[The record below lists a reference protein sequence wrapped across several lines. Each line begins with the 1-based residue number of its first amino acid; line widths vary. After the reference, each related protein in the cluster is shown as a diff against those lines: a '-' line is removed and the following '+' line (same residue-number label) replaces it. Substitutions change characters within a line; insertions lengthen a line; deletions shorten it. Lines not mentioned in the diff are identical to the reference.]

1 MQSKRIRRSLLF
13 SLLAATLLT
22 CSARAASPK
31 ARWIPTWIASPE
43 SAVIVLPGFGPR
55 PNGANGSSSTNN
67 RPPLF
72 PPPPPVEN
80 QTVRMV
86 VRTSVGG
93 SAIRVQLSNAFGPAP
108 LPVGA
113 VHIALQDKGS
123 SIVPS
128 SDHAL
133 TFSGQSSIVI
143 PRGAEVVSDP
153 VNMNVGPLT
162 YLTISVYIS
171 GTAKDPTDHLTGL
184 HTTYF
189 SGPGDF
195 TGAPS
200 ITAAR
205 TSEAWYWISAVDVL
219 APEKTGVIVAFG
231 DSITDGATST
241 PNTDSSWPSQL
252 QDRIQKD
259 NALAGKWA
267 VVNAGISGNQ
277 LLSDGMG
284 VAALARLD
292 RDVFS
297 LTGVKWM
304 IVLEG
309 INDIGLSSLT
319 QDPADRVTAQQLI
332 DAQKQIIERAHIH
345 GIKVMGATLT
355 PFQGASY
362 YSDYGEQTREAVN
375 KWILTSGAFDATVD
389 FDKVVRN
396 PANPEQI
403 LPSFNISDHLHPND
417 AGYKAM
423 ADAIDLSVFAH
434 ASK

>member
-1 MQSKRIRRSLLF
+1 MQSKRTHRLLSFACVAVLLF
-13 SLLAATLLT
+13 AC
-22 CSARAASPK
+22 CSYAEGAQR
-31 ARWIPTWIASPE
+31 RWIPTWIASPE
-43 SAVIVLPGFGPR
+43 SAVIVLPGLPHRAGQASR
-55 PNGANGSSSTNN
+55 
-67 RPPLF
+67 PLF

-80 QTVRMV
+80 QTVRMI

-93 SAIRVQLSNAFGPAP
+93 SQVRVQLSNAFGPAP
-108 LPVGA
+108 LHVGA
-113 VHIALQDKGS
+113 AHIALSAKGS
-123 SIVPS
+123 EIVAS

-133 TFSGQSSIVI
+133 TFGGQPSIVI
-143 PRGAEVVSDP
+143 PAGAEVLSDP
-153 VNMNVGPLT
+153 VDMKVGPLT
-162 YLTISVYIS
+162 YLAISVYID
-171 GTAKDPTDHLTGL
+171 GKAVDPTDHLTGL

-195 TGAPS
+195 TGSKSVSAV
-200 ITAAR
+200 R
-205 TSEAWYWISAVDVL
+205 TSESWYWISAVDVL
-219 APEKTGVIVAFG
+219 APKKVGVIVAFG

-259 NALAGKWA
+259 KATAGKWA

-277 LLSDGMG
+277 LLADGMG
-284 VAALARLD
+284 VAALSRLD

-297 LTGVKWM
+297 LTGVKWI

-319 QDPADRVTAQQLI
+319 HNPADKVTAAQLI
-332 DAQKQIIERAHIH
+332 EAQKQIIERAHLR

-362 YSDYGEQTREAVN
+362 YSDYGEQTREALN
-375 KWILTSGAFDATVD
+375 HWILTSGAFDATVD
-389 FDKVVRN
+389 FDKVVQD
-396 PANPEQI
+396 PANPKQI

-417 AGYKAM
+417 KGYKAM
-423 ADAIDLSVFAH
+423 ADAINLSVFAH
-434 ASK
+434 SSK

>member
-1 MQSKRIRRSLLF
+1 MQLKRIRRSMLF
-13 SLLAATLLT
+13 PLLAAALLAY
-22 CSARAASPK
+22 SAQAAGPK
-31 ARWIPTWIASPE
+31 THWIPTWIASPE
-43 SAVIVLPGFGPR
+43 SAVIILPGFARR
-55 PNGANGSSSTNN
+55 PSGGNNSAPANN
-67 RPPLF
+67 RPLF

-93 SAIRVQLSNAFGPAP
+93 SEVRVQLSNAFGPAP
-108 LPVGA
+108 LLVGG

-123 SIVPS
+123 SIVTS

-133 TFSGQSSIVI
+133 TFSGQTSTVI
-143 PRGAEVVSDP
+143 PKGAEVVSDP
-153 VNMNVGPLT
+153 VDMKVGPLA

-171 GTAKDPTDHLTGL
+171 GKAEDPTDHLTGL
-184 HTTYF
+184 HTTYT
-189 SGPGDF
+189 SGPGNF
-195 TGAPS
+195 TAAES
-200 ITAAR
+200 ITPVR
-205 TSEAWYWISAVDVL
+205 TSESWYWISAVDVL
-219 APEKTGVIVAFG
+219 APGKTGVIVAFG

-241 PNTDSSWPSQL
+241 PNTDRSWPSQL
-252 QDRIQKD
+252 QDRIQNDK
-259 NALAGKWA
+259 ALAGKWA

-297 LTGVKWM
+297 LTGVKWI
-304 IVLEG
+304 IVLES

-319 QDPADRVTAQQLI
+319 HDPADKVTAQQLI
-332 DAQKQIIERAHIH
+332 DGLKQIIARAHLR
-345 GIKVMGATLT
+345 GIQVMGATLT

-389 FDKVVRN
+389 FDKVVQN
-396 PANPEQI
+396 PASPEQI
-403 LPSFNISDHLHPND
+403 LPSLNISDHLHPND
-417 AGYKAM
+417 KGYKAM
-423 ADAIDLSVFAH
+423 ADAIDLSVF
-434 ASK
+434 SKSSK

>member
-1 MQSKRIRRSLLF
+1 MQSCFARRTL
-13 SLLAATLLT
+13 LLASLFIAFVTY
-22 CSARAASPK
+22 SSQAAG
-31 ARWIPTWIASPE
+31 AQNHWIPTWIASPE
-43 SAVIVLPGFGPR
+43 SAVINLPGFARR
-55 PNGANGSSSTNN
+55 PAGANNAGPANN
-67 RPPLF
+67 RPLF

-86 VRTSVGG
+86 IRTSAAG
-93 SAIRVQLSNAFGPAP
+93 SEVRVQLSNAFGPAP

-123 SIVPS
+123 SIVTS

-133 TFSGQSSIVI
+133 TFSGQPSIVI
-143 PRGAEVVSDP
+143 PVGAEVLSDP
-153 VNMNVGPLT
+153 VNMKIGRLT

-171 GTAKDPTDHLTGL
+171 GKAEDPTDHLTGL

-195 TGAPS
+195 AGSAS
-200 ITAAR
+200 ITPVR
-205 TSEAWYWISAVDVL
+205 TSESWYWISAVDVL
-219 APEKTGVIVAFG
+219 APAKTGVIVAFG

-252 QDRIQKD
+252 DDRIQKD
-259 NALAGKWA
+259 KAMAGKWS

-277 LLSDGMG
+277 LLADGMG

-297 LTGVKWM
+297 FTGVKWI

-319 QDPADRVTAQQLI
+319 HNPADKVTAQQLI
-332 DAQKQIIERAHIH
+332 DAQKQIIARAHLR

-355 PFQGASY
+355 PFKGASY

-389 FDKVVRN
+389 FDKTVED
-396 PANPEQI
+396 PAHPEEI
-403 LPSFNISDHLHPND
+403 RPSWNIRDHLHPND
-417 AGYKAM
+417 KGYKAM
-423 ADAIDLSVFAH
+423 ADAINLSDFTKG
-434 ASK
+434 SK

>member
-1 MQSKRIRRSLLF
+1 
-13 SLLAATLLT
+13 
-22 CSARAASPK
+22 
-31 ARWIPTWIASPE
+31 
-43 SAVIVLPGFGPR
+43 
-55 PNGANGSSSTNN
+55 
-67 RPPLF
+67 
-72 PPPPPVEN
+72 VEN

-86 VRTSVGG
+86 IRTSVGG
-93 SAIRVQLSNAFGPAP
+93 TAVRVQLSNAFGPAP

-123 SIVPS
+123 SIITS
-128 SDHAL
+128 SDHVL
-133 TFSGQSSIVI
+133 TFSGQPSIVI
-143 PRGAEVVSDP
+143 PKGAEVVSDP
-153 VNMNVGPLT
+153 VDMNVGPLA

-171 GTAKDPTDHLTGL
+171 GKAEDPTDHLTGL
-184 HTTYF
+184 HTTYI
-189 SGPGDF
+189 SGTGDF
-195 TGAPS
+195 TGAAS
-200 ITAAR
+200 ITPVSTR
-205 TSEAWYWISAVDVL
+205 ESWYWISAVDVL

-259 NALAGKWA
+259 KALAGKWA

-277 LLSDGMG
+277 LLADGMG

-297 LTGVKWM
+297 LTGVKWI

-319 QDPADRVTAQQLI
+319 QNPADKVTAQQLI
-332 DAQKQIIERAHIH
+332 DAQKQIIERAHLR

-355 PFQGASY
+355 PFKGASY

-389 FDKVVRN
+389 FDKVVQD
-396 PANPEQI
+396 PANPLQI
-403 LPSFNISDHLHPND
+403 RPSFNISDHLHPND

-423 ADAIDLSVFAH
+423 ADAIDLAVFARS
-434 ASK
+434 SK

>member
-1 MQSKRIRRSLLF
+1 MQSQRVRRSLLF
-13 SLLAATLLT
+13 SLLAAALVTY
-22 CSARAASPK
+22 SVQAAG
-31 ARWIPTWIASPE
+31 AQQRHWIPTWIASPE
-43 SAVIVLPGFGPR
+43 SAIIILPGFSRR
-55 PNGANGSSSTNN
+55 PAGANNSAPANN
-67 RPPLF
+67 RPLF

-93 SAIRVQLSNAFGPAP
+93 SEVRVQLSNAFGPAP

-123 SIVPS
+123 SIVTS

-133 TFSGQSSIVI
+133 TFSGQPSIVI
-143 PRGAEVVSDP
+143 PKGAEVLSDP
-153 VNMNVGPLT
+153 VDMKVGPLT
-162 YLTISVYIS
+162 DLAISVYIS
-171 GTAKDPTDHLTGL
+171 GKAEDPTDHLTGL
-184 HTTYF
+184 HTTYT

-195 TGAPS
+195 TAAES
-200 ITAAR
+200 ITPVR
-205 TSEAWYWISAVDVL
+205 TSESWYWISAVDVL
-219 APEKTGVIVAFG
+219 APGKTGVIVAFG

-252 QDRIQKD
+252 QNRIQNDKS
-259 NALAGKWA
+259 LAGKWA

-297 LTGVKWM
+297 LTGVKWI
-304 IVLEG
+304 IVLES

-319 QDPADRVTAQQLI
+319 HDPADKVTAQQLI
-332 DAQKQIIERAHIH
+332 DGLKQIIARAHLR

-389 FDKVVRN
+389 FDKVVQN
-396 PANPEQI
+396 PSNPEQI
-403 LPSFNISDHLHPND
+403 LPSLNISDHLHPND
-417 AGYKAM
+417 KGYKAM
-423 ADAIDLSVFAH
+423 ADAINLSVF
-434 ASK
+434 SKSSK

>member
-1 MQSKRIRRSLLF
+1 MEAKRVRRGMLISLF
-13 SLLAATLLT
+13 AAALLT
-22 CSARAASPK
+22 YSARAAGPQ

-43 SAVIVLPGFGPR
+43 SAVIVLPGFSRR
-55 PNGANGSSSTNN
+55 PAGAGNSAPASN
-67 RPPLF
+67 RPLF

-80 QTVRMV
+80 QTIRMI

-93 SAIRVQLSNAFGPAP
+93 SAVRVQLSNAFGPAP
-108 LPVGA
+108 LPIGA

-128 SDHAL
+128 SDHPL

-143 PRGAEVVSDP
+143 PKGAEVISDP
-153 VNMNVGPLT
+153 VNMSVGPLA
-162 YLTISVYIS
+162 YLAISVYIS
-171 GTAKDPTDHLTGL
+171 GKAEDPTDHLTGL
-184 HTTYF
+184 HTTYL

-195 TGAPS
+195 TGADS
-200 ITAAR
+200 ITPATTR
-205 TSEAWYWISAVDVL
+205 ESWYWISAVDVL
-219 APEKTGVIVAFG
+219 APQKTGVIVAFG

-252 QDRIQKD
+252 QDRIQNDKS
-259 NALAGKWA
+259 LAGKWA

-277 LLSDGMG
+277 LLADGMG

-297 LTGVKWM
+297 FTGLKWI

-319 QDPADRVTAQQLI
+319 QDPADKVTAQQLI
-332 DAQKQIIERAHIH
+332 DALKQIIERAHLH

-355 PFQGASY
+355 PFKGASY

-389 FDKVVRN
+389 FDKVVQD
-396 PANPEQI
+396 PGNPEQI
-403 LPSFNISDHLHPND
+403 RPSFNISDHLHPND

-423 ADAIDLSVFAH
+423 ADAINLPVFSH
-434 ASK
+434 SK